1 MIRPEP
7 ARWFEIV
14 VARDDA
20 FVALEAM
27 AAAACVEV
35 EWHTAPLAGPS
46 GGVQGDLLKDIT
58 TLTRTYRA
66 YWPVPARHL
75 DAERRAPADVL
86 AAATQALKDWA
97 AAAEPLIRALQQAEA
112 AVGELSMTQA
122 ALKELACTP
131 IDVSALARADH
142 GVTAALFAL
151 PVDVA
156 LDIPDALL
164 ARSGVVG
171 PERLIVA
178 VGPADAIEST
188 VQRVAELNGRRARLP
203 DWLEPTVAAN
213 LTKVGERLAAQHEVA
228 IRLRTE
234 LDALSAARGV
244 PRALGEIAR
253 ATWCV
258 EHGGAIDD
266 GEVFARITGWSVD
279 PAALIRAIEQS
290 GTRVIVEWPRAP
302 RGARAP
308 MILRN
313 PWWARPF
320 EVFTRLVGMPGE
332 SGADPS
338 VLLAFA
344 VPLIFGY
351 MFGDV
356 GQGLVLVIAGLLLRN
371 RMPVLRLLVPGGL
384 AAMAFGVVF
393 GSVFS
398 LEGVIHP
405 LWVAP
410 LERPLPVLMA
420 PIAGGAVLLMLGLLL
435 DGLQAWWHRQT
446 LHWAREEL
454 PVILVYSGIALAI
467 FHPTGP
473 WLAVAG
479 VVLAVLAALLHTGRL
494 LPALGA
500 LGGLF
505 EHTVQLLINTLSFAR
520 VGAFALAHAGLS
532 SAVVA
537 LADAVSSPA
546 LHVLVLVL
554 GNVLIVLIEGLVVSI
569 QTTRLVLFEFFTR
582 FFKAEGREFRPLAP
596 PPVTQ

>member
-27 AAAACVEV
+27 AAAGCVEV

-66 YWPVPARHL
+66 YWPPPARHL

-112 AVGELSMTQA
+112 AAGELSMTQA

-131 IDVSALARADH
+131 IDVSALARAEN

-171 PERLIVA
+171 RERLIVA

-188 VQRVAELNGRRARLP
+188 AQHVAELNGRRARLP

-213 LTKVGERLAAQHEVA
+213 LTKVGERLAEQHAVA
-228 IRLRTE
+228 TRLRTE

-290 GTRVIVEWPRAP
+290 DTRLIVEWPRAP

-405 LWVAP
+405 LWLAP
-410 LERPLPVLMA
+410 LEQPLPVLMA

-435 DGLQAWWHRQT
+435 DGLQAWWHRET

-454 PVILVYSGIALAI
+454 PVILVYSGTALAI
-467 FHPTGP
+467 FHPAGL
-473 WLAVAG
+473 WLAAAG
-479 VVLAVLAALLHTGRL
+479 VVLAVLAALLHAGRL

-537 LADAVSSPA
+537 LADAVSNPA